1 MNVMISGGGRLGFGL
16 PGFCAQSLRITRKH
30 ERISRRGFAMRT
42 TIAAGIT
49 SGILLASGI
58 QLLAH
63 HSGAAEFDVNS
74 HIELSGVVTKIEWTN
89 PHAHFYID
97 VKDAS
102 GKVANWN
109 LELASP
115 NVLVRNGWS
124 RHSLKE
130 GDQVNVTG
138 LRAKDNSNV
147 GHANTITFPDGRQL
161 SFGSGPGN

>member
-1 MNVMISGGGRLGFGL
+1 
-16 PGFCAQSLRITRKH
+16 
-30 ERISRRGFAMRT
+30 MRT
-42 TIAAGIT
+42 TIAAAVTG
-49 SGILLASGI
+49 GILLASNI